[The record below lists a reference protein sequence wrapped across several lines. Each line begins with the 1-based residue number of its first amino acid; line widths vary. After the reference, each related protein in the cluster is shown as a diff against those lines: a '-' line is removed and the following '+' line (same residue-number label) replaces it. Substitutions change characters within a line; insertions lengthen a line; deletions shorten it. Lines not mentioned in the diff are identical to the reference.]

1 MPAVVQPR
9 SFTVAAELPWQDER
23 RLGRECSLTD
33 PITEYDEQVQVARM
47 ARALAT
53 PDAAIRAR
61 ADPDSDTP
69 ENPRGDTRSSAHP
82 RSRLGNDTIDN
93 WECLPNDQYDTYR
106 ASRQMKEAGL
116 TDDQVQANMA
126 SIVRLLRHVDAL
138 MAINA
143 QTLRADFAGKSEMQ
157 RRMYDMELKLTHAQ
171 HELRNE
177 LKVLEQTDFRHLR
190 QEVEIVSDK
199 MERDLQAVDNKII
212 LLEERRDSSRLIL
225 EQQVAKDVETMNYK
239 LQEMEN
245 RLIKYAI
252 GFAASFS
259 AAGLALARIVQAV

>member
-1 MPAVVQPR
+1 MVWMPATVVRPC
-9 SFTVAAELPWQDER
+9 SFKAAPEFRWQDER
-23 RLGRECSLTD
+23 RLGREGSLTD
-33 PITEYDEQVQVARM
+33 PITEYDERVQ
-47 ARALAT
+47 
-53 PDAAIRAR
+53 AAMRAR
-61 ADPDSDTP
+61 AHPESDIP
-69 ENPRGDTRSSAHP
+69 KSPHVNTRSSPQHP
-82 RSRLGNDTIDN
+82 GTVGNGTIDN

-106 ASRQMKEAGL
+106 AARQMREAGL
-116 TDDQVQANMA
+116 TDAQVQANMA

-143 QTLRADFAGKSEMQ
+143 QTLRADFAGKSDMQ
-157 RRMYDMELKLTHAQ
+157 RRMYEMELKLTSAQ

-190 QEVEIVSDK
+190 QEVEVVSDK
-199 MERDLQAVDNKII
+199 MERDYQEINNQMM
-212 LLEERRDSSRLIL
+212 LLEQRRDSSRLLL